1 MVEKYL
7 DKIRP
12 YLTDIVKDL
21 KQSDTWKFQLTITIN
36 FIFSKDDNDEERVMH
51 SKSDNME
58 IIISEEVDEIIKNFL
73 ICFKIDVKII
83 YNW

>member
-83 YNW
+83 YN